1 MTRIVRKEIDLKR
14 NKNEALKM
22 NNYGENDKQG
32 QYWNEA
38 PGQSWVNN
46 DAAMNERLQNISDIL
61 FEGIDVNGCK
71 NGLDIGCGAGSTT
84 RRLATIMGN
93 QATVTGLDISEK
105 LLTLARSQSDSL
117 GKFFL
122 QADAQSYTFEPE
134 GFDLAISRFGVMFF
148 ENPLKAFQNIKSAIQ
163 KGRELRFVCW
173 APLAAN
179 DFFLSPLNTVVDIT
193 GVSFAEPGNEP
204 GPLAFSDRIY
214 LSSILKAAEFSSI
227 NIDVLE
233 TSITTKD
240 SVEKNASLLMEIGMG
255 FRAIK
260 EAAPSAEV
268 LDEIREAFITDGN
281 KRLKNGHISY
291 DATIYRVSAVA

>member
-22 NNYGENDKQG
+22 SNYGENDKQG
-32 QYWNEA
+32 QYWNEE
-38 PGQSWVNN
+38 PGQSWVIN
-46 DAAMNERLQNISDIL
+46 DTAMNERLQNISDIL

-84 RRLATIMGN
+84 RRLATIMSN

-105 LLTLARSQSDSL
+105 LLTLARSQPDSL
-117 GKFFL
+117 GKIFL

-193 GVSFAEPGNEP
+193 GVSFEEPGREP
-204 GPLAFSDRIY
+204 GPLAFSDRTY

-227 NIDVLE
+227 NIDILE
-233 TSITTKD
+233 TSLTTKD

-260 EAAPSAEV
+260 EAAPSDEV
-268 LDEIREAFITDGN
+268 LDEIREAFIAEGK
-281 KRLKNGHISY
+281 KRLQNGLISY
-291 DATIYRVSAVA
+291 GAKIYRVSAVA

>member
-22 NNYGENDKQG
+22 SNYGENDKQG

-46 DAAMNERLQNISDIL
+46 DTAMNERLQNISDIL

-84 RRLATIMGN
+84 RRLATIMSN

-204 GPLAFSDRIY
+204 GPLAFSDRTY
-214 LSSILKAAEFSSI
+214 LSSILKAAKFSSI

-240 SVEKNASLLMEIGMG
+240 SVEKNASLLMEIGMA

-260 EAAPSAEV
+260 EAAPSDEV

-281 KRLKNGHISY
+281 KRLQNGLISY
-291 DATIYRVSAVA
+291 GAKIYRVSAVA

>member
-1 MTRIVRKEIDLKR
+1 MTRILRKGIDFKR
-14 NKNEALKM
+14 IKNEALKM
-22 NNYGENDKQG
+22 SNYGENDKQG

-38 PGQSWVNN
+38 PGQSWVIN
-46 DAAMNERLQNISDIL
+46 DTAMNERLQNISDIL

-105 LLTLARSQSDSL
+105 LLTLARSQPDSL
-117 GKFFL
+117 GKIFL

-179 DFFLSPLNTVVDIT
+179 DFFLSPLQTVVDIT
-193 GVSFAEPGNEP
+193 GVSFEEPGREP
-204 GPLAFSDRIY
+204 GPLAFSDRTY

-227 NIDVLE
+227 NIDILE
-233 TSITTKD
+233 TSLTTKD

-260 EAAPSAEV
+260 EAAPSDEV
-268 LDEIREAFITDGN
+268 LAEIREAFIADGN
-281 KRLKNGHISY
+281 KRLQNGLISY
-291 DATIYRVSAVA
+291 GAKIYRVSALA

>member
-1 MTRIVRKEIDLKR
+1 MSK
-14 NKNEALKM
+14 
-22 NNYGENDKQG
+22 YGENDKQG

-38 PGQSWVNN
+38 PGQSWVIN
-46 DAAMNERLQNISDIL
+46 DTAMNERLQNISDIL
-61 FEGIDVNGCK
+61 FEGLDVNGCK
-71 NGLDIGCGAGSTT
+71 NGLDVGCGAGSTT
-84 RRLATIMGN
+84 RRLATVMGN
-93 QATVTGLDISEK
+93 EARVTGLDISEK
-105 LLTLARSQSDSL
+105 LLTLARSHPESL
-117 GKFFL
+117 GKTFF
-122 QADAQSYTFEPE
+122 QADVQSCTFKPE
-134 GFDLAISRFGVMFF
+134 GFDVAISRFGVMFF
-148 ENPLKAFQNIKSAIQ
+148 DNPLKAFQNIKSAIQ

-204 GPLAFSDRIY
+204 GPLAFSDRTY

-240 SVEKNASLLMEIGMG
+240 SIEKNASLLMEIGMA

-260 EAAPSAEV
+260 EAAPSDEV

-281 KRLKNGHISY
+281 KRLQNGLISY
-291 DATIYRVSAVA
+291 GAKIYRVSAVA